1 MNRDEADEVVQK
13 AGILSVLY
21 YPEIHADDPAYS
33 LAGDVGWALEEV
45 GELADD
51 DRDVLTDLI
60 SRVVIDPTG
69 NREAL
74 TEFVYGLVAD
84 DAE

>member
-1 MNRDEADEVVQK
+1 MNRDAADEVVQK

-21 YPEIHADDPAYS
+21 YPEIHADDPEYS
-33 LAGDVGWALEEV
+33 LAKDVTWALEDV
-45 GELADD
+45 DELSDD
-51 DRDVLTDLI
+51 DRAVLVDII

-74 TEFVYGLVAD
+74 TEFVYGLVPD
-84 DAE
+84 DVE

>member
-1 MNRDEADEVVQK
+1 MNRDAADEIVQK

-21 YPEIHADDPAYS
+21 YPEIHADDPEYS
-33 LAGDVGWALEEV
+33 LANDVTWALEDV
-45 GELADD
+45 DELSDD
-51 DRDVLTDLI
+51 DRAVLVDII

-74 TEFVYGLVAD
+74 TEFVYGLVPD
-84 DAE
+84 DTE